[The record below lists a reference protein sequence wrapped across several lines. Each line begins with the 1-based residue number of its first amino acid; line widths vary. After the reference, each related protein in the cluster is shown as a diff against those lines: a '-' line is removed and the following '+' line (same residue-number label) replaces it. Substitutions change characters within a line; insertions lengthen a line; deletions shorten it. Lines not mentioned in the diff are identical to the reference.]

1 MDERNILDH
10 QFVVAAYTV
19 TWVIQLGYL
28 AFLGLTWRSE
38 KRNAERIPEP
48 FGNGAIDVGA
58 RNRGMFVVQKH
69 AARRLHYDFRL
80 QMEGVLRSWAVPRG
94 AVAQPA

>member
-28 AFLGLTWRSE
+28 AFLGLKWRSE
-38 KRNAERIPEP
+38 KRNAERRSRPLHALTSE
-48 FGNGAIDVGA
+48 GA
-58 RNRGMFVVQKH
+58 RTRLGNADF
-69 AARRLHYDFRL
+69 RRL
-80 QMEGVLRSWAVPRG
+80 P
-94 AVAQPA
+94 